1 MCRDGAN
8 DDACAGMAQTTGPD
22 DEMCRDGAGTIDG
35 RRLSKSIVL
44 GPERGEL
51 CCEGQNQCAVM
62 AQSQ

>member
-1 MCRDGAN
+1 MT
-8 DDACAGMAQTTGPD
+8 AQTTTHAPGWRRRPDQD

-35 RRLSKSIVL
+35 RRLSKSIVF